1 MTKFKVG
8 DKVHVIDS
16 GKTYTTYVAMFE
28 KMRFKDTRKN
38 SFFPA
43 GLIATVFAVAEHEDN
58 GLTLLG
64 LQAAN
69 GTQCLI
75 SSDGVIGV
83 GTTLTPEDKF
93 DVLREFCDE
102 ILSSEGIE
110 DKVIFKYLLRK
121 SC

>member
-16 GKTYTTYVAMFE
+16 GKVYTTYVAMFE
-28 KMRFKDTRKN
+28 KMGFKDTERN
-38 SFFPA
+38 HFFQQ
-43 GLIATVFAVAEHEDN
+43 GLIATVFAVDVHEDD

-69 GTQCLI
+69 GSQCLI
-75 SSDGVIGV
+75 SSEGVIRV

-93 DVLREFCDE
+93 DVIREFCDE
-102 ILSSEGIE
+102 ILGSREIE

>member
-8 DKVHVIDS
+8 DKVRVVDS

-28 KMRFKDTRKN
+28 KMGFNNTESN
-38 SFFPA
+38 SFFQQ
-43 GLIATVFAVAEHEDN
+43 GLIATVFAVAEHEDD

-75 SSDGVIGV
+75 SSEGVIMV

-93 DVLREFCDE
+93 DVIREFCDE
-102 ILSSEGIE
+102 ILGSREIE